1 MLTSGVAASCTNV
14 IKIYWADTGEVHALK
29 GIDAIFAPGA
39 VTAIV
44 GPSGSGK
51 SSLLRILAGLDR
63 PTAGSVMLG
72 DTELNTVPQRRLHAV
87 RRRLVGYVYQRPS
100 DNLIPYLT
108 VDAHLELAA
117 RRRRWRNG
125 GVAELLDA
133 LGLGN
138 RRRHLP
144 SQLSGG
150 EQQRVAFAQAV
161 IGSPAIVLADEPTA
175 ELDSRSAG
183 EVLNSVRRLA
193 DTGVAF
199 VVSTHDPKVVAQAD
213 VTLLLRHGALE
224 SETVAERAL
233 SVVDPVGRIQLPPDA
248 LRLFPSR
255 RALLEI
261 KEDGVWISKP

>member
-1 MLTSGVAASCTNV
+1 M

-29 GIDAIFAPGA
+29 GIDAVFQPGA

-63 PTAGSVMLG
+63 ATAGSVVLG
-72 DTELNTVPQRRLHAV
+72 GTELNTVPQRRLHGV
-87 RRRLVGYVYQRPS
+87 RRRLVGYVHQRPS

-117 RRRRWRNG
+117 RRRRWRDG
-125 GVAELLDA
+125 GIDELVDG
-133 LGLGN
+133 LGLHT
-138 RRRHLP
+138 RRGHLP
-144 SQLSGG
+144 TQLSGG

-161 IGSPAIVLADEPTA
+161 IGNPAIVVADEPTA
-175 ELDSRSAG
+175 ELDSRSAHQLL
-183 EVLNSVRRLA
+183 ENVRRLA

-199 VVSTHDPKVVAQAD
+199 VVSTHDPKVVARAD

-224 SETVAERAL
+224 SETVASRAL
-233 SVVDPVGRIQLPPDA
+233 SVVDAAGRIQLPPDA

-261 KEDGVWISKP
+261 RDDGVWISRP